1 MSRSITSIS
10 ERPAVAEQAAA
21 AGPKSAQSNRSDNP
35 AAGAEVSFN
44 GLGLPPAL
52 LHAVQKMGFAR
63 PTPIQHRAIPVL
75 LTGRDLMATA
85 VTGSGKTAAFVL
97 PILNRLAVRQPD
109 GPRALILAPT
119 RELAVQILDHF
130 RVLAAGTGLRGVAV
144 YGGVSAGPQEQALR
158 AGVDVLVATPGRL
171 LDHLQH
177 SYAKMDRLECLV
189 LDEAD
194 RMLDMGFIPDIRRIL
209 GRLPL
214 KRQTML
220 FSATLP
226 ETIME
231 LARRMLRD
239 PVTIQIETQPAPAR
253 GITHRAYAVPTE
265 LKTRL
270 LAEILRRENPRRV
283 LAFTR
288 TRHRANRLADFLVNQ
303 GFGVARIHG
312 SRSQSQRDEAMKGF
326 RTGRYPVLVA
336 TDIAARGIDVT
347 GLDLVVNF
355 DVPGS
360 AEDYIHRVGR
370 TARADAVGCAYT
382 LVAPDEEDG
391 LRAVER
397 GIGRRIY
404 RERVAEFDYQQPAQG
419 RFEVPLADRIAA
431 IRARKSEDR
440 ARARAKA
447 ERRAQAGQRG
457 RAGQESQ
464 SKHQSQSEHRGQSG
478 NGGQVARRDRTAGGE
493 DQRRGARPPKRGE
506 THSTPPPA
514 LARYV
519 GRGPVAE
526 LIMSGQ
532 IPEREPRRGFDRPAE
547 RPFKHRK

>member
-1 MSRSITSIS
+1 MSRLITSIS
-10 ERPAVAEQAAA
+10 ERPAVAENAAA
-21 AGPKSAQSNRSDNP
+21 AGPMTPQSQRSDDP

-63 PTPIQHRAIPVL
+63 PTPVQYRAIPVL
-75 LTGRDLMATA
+75 LAGRDLMATA
-85 VTGSGKTAAFVL
+85 VTGSGKTAAFLL
-97 PILNRLAVRQPD
+97 PILNRLAVRQPG

-130 RVLAAGTGLRGVAV
+130 RVLAAGTGLRGAAV

-158 AGVDVLVATPGRL
+158 TGVDVLVATPGRL

-177 SYAKMDRLECLV
+177 TYAKMDRLECLV

-209 GRLPL
+209 GRLPV

-270 LAEILRRENPRRV
+270 LAEILRRETPRRV

-288 TRHRANRLADFLVNQ
+288 TRHRANRLADFLANQ

-447 ERRAQAGQRG
+447 ERRAQAGQRD
-457 RAGQESQ
+457 RAGQGSQ
-464 SKHQSQSEHRGQSG
+464 SKHQSQSEHRGQGG
-478 NGGQVARRDRTAGGE
+478 NGGRVVRRDRTAGE
-493 DQRRGARPPKRGE
+493 DQQHQARPPKRGE
-506 THSTPPPA
+506 TRPTPPPA

-532 IPEREPRRGFDRPAE
+532 IPEREPRRGVDRPAVQ
-547 RPFKHRK
+547 PFKYRK

>member
-1 MSRSITSIS
+1 MSRFSNSVS
-10 ERPAVAEQAAA
+10 ERPAGAEQAAA
-21 AGPKSAQSNRSDNP
+21 AGPMNVPSHQADNP
-35 AAGAEVSFN
+35 VTGAEVSFS
-44 GLGLPPAL
+44 GLGLPPVL
-52 LHAVQKMGFAR
+52 LHAVQKMGYAR

-75 LTGRDLMATA
+75 LEGRDLMATA
-85 VTGSGKTAAFVL
+85 VTGSGKTAAFLL
-97 PILNRLAVRQPD
+97 PILNRLAGRPPG

-119 RELAVQILDHF
+119 RELAGQILEHF
-130 RVLAAGTGLRGVAV
+130 RVLAAGTGLRGAAV

-158 AGVDVLVATPGRL
+158 TGVDVLVATPGRL

-177 SYAKMDRLECLV
+177 AYAKMDRLECLV

-209 GRLPL
+209 GRLPV

-226 ETIME
+226 VTIME

-239 PVTIQIETQPAPAR
+239 PITIQIETQPAPAR

-270 LAEILRRENPRRV
+270 LAEILRRETPRRV

-288 TRHRANRLADFLVNQ
+288 TRHRANRLADFLANQ

-336 TDIAARGIDVT
+336 TDIAARGLDVT

-391 LRAVER
+391 LRDVER
-397 GIGRRIY
+397 GIGRKIY

-447 ERRAQAGQRG
+447 ERRAQAGQRD
-457 RAGQESQ
+457 RTGQGSQ
-464 SKHQSQSEHRGQSG
+464 SKHQSQSERSGQ
-478 NGGQVARRDRTAGGE
+478 NRTGGRVARRDRTTGGE
-493 DQRRGARPPKRGE
+493 EQPRQDRLSKRGE
-506 THSTPPPA
+506 THPPPPPA

-532 IPEREPRRGFDRPAE
+532 IPEQELRRGGVD